1 MTNTATN
8 TLPVWFVVAAWA
20 TLSVVLNVLGVLA
33 NQPDRPPIALLVSVI
48 GPPILFVI
56 AYSLSAR
63 VRSLSLGL
71 DLRLLTAM
79 QAWRIIGAMF
89 LVLMIFRLL
98 PGTFAWPAGIGDFIV
113 LACANFPF
121 TLDPATSAARIY

>member
-56 AYSLSAR
+56 AYFVRARSQSFTRPRSPFPETPSVRNGAQARSNVLKKIASKKRASA
-63 VRSLSLGL
+63 
-71 DLRLLTAM
+71 
-79 QAWRIIGAMF
+79 
-89 LVLMIFRLL
+89 
-98 PGTFAWPAGIGDFIV
+98 GTPLAG
-113 LACANFPF
+113 NK
-121 TLDPATSAARIY
+121 Y

>member
-98 PGTFAWPAGIGDFIV
+98 PVHLRGPQGLGISWWALTRRLWF
-113 LACANFPF
+113 
-121 TLDPATSAARIY
+121 S

>member
-71 DLRLLTAM
+71 DLRFPKHLASATVRKPA
-79 QAWRIIGAMF
+79 QTCSKKSPAKKEHQRE
-89 LVLMIFRLL
+89 RL
-98 PGTFAWPAGIGDFIV
+98 
-113 LACANFPF
+113 
-121 TLDPATSAARIY
+121 